1 MGNLKR
7 MIFGQKMPDKND
19 PNYKEKYEKDVEA
32 GRRFARLTRLDRLTG
47 HIQRFAN
54 KHTKLFLAI
63 VFAVVISC
71 FVVNLRNIS
80 KAYKHQNQL
89 KSATELQEQR
99 LRERLKAAPPINP
112 NIEQTPSTE
121 EDGTTTQN

>member
-32 GRRFARLTRLDRLTG
+32 GRRFARFTRLDRLTG

-54 KHTKLFLAI
+54 RHTKLFLAI

-80 KAYKHQNQL
+80 KAYKHQTQQ

-99 LRERLKAAPPINP
+99 LRERLKANPPIIP
-112 NIEQTPSTE
+112 NIQQTPSTE

>member
-32 GRRFARLTRLDRLTG
+32 GRRFARLTRLDKLTG

-99 LRERLKAAPPINP
+99 LRERLKATPPINL
-112 NIEQTPSTE
+112 NTEQTPSTE